1 MVASCRNFR
10 RSRLPGSGLP
20 SGFTLVELL
29 VVIGII
35 ALLIS
40 ILLPALS
47 RARVQ
52 ANKVLCSSNLH
63 QIYLMCSTYAVDA
76 KTGWMPYNYQEV
88 PGRIYDDHIDG
99 STVPNIPCS
108 DNRPLFGPVKSFPWQ
123 SPQMPSQPGMYGKTA
138 KIFYCPFVTDYYPGP
153 DSPLVQRPSNI
164 GNVFPVYTD
173 GSPNYCT
180 DNYANVPASGRHHTN
195 VDYVILGG
203 LIPGGE
209 SQYYTCDPSNGQ
221 GYIPV
226 GGSSLALYVMPSKV
240 GINYAS
246 QRPFAADYAENDNDA
261 NGNRSPSMFNHNV
274 GGKFYGS
281 NVCYMDGHVE
291 YHIPSVSLPA
301 ASAYVDA
308 SISSIR
314 SVVPRLRRNN
324 PSVIRVY
331 FW

>member
-1 MVASCRNFR
+1 MKLDFSIRAISPRHR
-10 RSRLPGSGLP
+10 QSPRA
-20 SGFTLVELL
+20 FTLVELL

-52 ANKVLCSSNLH
+52 ANKVLCSSNLR

-99 STVPNIPCS
+99 STTPNITCS
-108 DNRPLFGPVKSFPWQ
+108 DNRALFGPVTSFPWQ
-123 SPQMPSQPGMYGKTA
+123 SPQMLPQPGTYGKTA
-138 KIFYCPFVTDYYPGP
+138 RVFFCPFVTDYYPGP
-153 DSPLVQRPSNI
+153 DSPLLQRPSSI
-164 GNVFPVYTD
+164 GNVFPVSTD
-173 GSPNYCT
+173 GTPNVCT
-180 DNYANVPASGRHHTN
+180 DQYANVPASGRHHCDS
-195 VDYVILGG
+195 DYVILGG

-209 SQYYTCDPSNGQ
+209 SQYYTCDPSSGQ
-221 GYIPV
+221 AYIPA
-226 GGSSLALYVMPSKV
+226 GGNTLYPYTMPTRI

-246 QRPFAADYAENDNDA
+246 QRVFAADYNENDNDA
-261 NGNRSPSMFNHNV
+261 NGNRSPAMFNHV
-274 GGKFYGS
+274 VSGRFYGS

-291 YHIPSVSLPA
+291 YHAPSVSLPTHT
-301 ASAYVDA
+301 SYLDA
-308 SISSIR
+308 SLSNIR